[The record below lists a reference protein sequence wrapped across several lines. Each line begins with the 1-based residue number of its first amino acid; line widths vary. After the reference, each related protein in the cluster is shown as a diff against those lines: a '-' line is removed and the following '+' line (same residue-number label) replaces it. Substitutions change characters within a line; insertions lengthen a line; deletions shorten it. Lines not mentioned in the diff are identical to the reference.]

1 MYEIQENCYTI
12 PDIPK
17 LFCCVNAKKYL
28 LIGCGFDIETTKI
41 EKNSYMY
48 HWQMSYGNTVFLG
61 RTWDSFIDLIYKIKE
76 KLKLKKN
83 ERVLMYIANLSF
95 EFQFLRKRFK
105 ITDIMA
111 KAKRNPIMLEID
123 GFIEVRDALAI
134 TGTNLATLAKNYCT
148 TKKLVGD
155 LDYSIKRNSKSYMNE
170 NEKNYCINDVVI
182 LKEFSEYIFDLYG
195 QQHFLPLTKT
205 GILRNIVK
213 NKSKEYYKPNVLK
226 RKIFEL
232 FPKTKDEYNYIMR
245 YLFKG
250 GYVHGVA
257 NYTGEIITDLES
269 WDKKSSYPSSEI
281 AEFYPVTPF
290 KKFDVSLFDDYVKK
304 YNVIFIAEF
313 TNLSTKTNHS
323 IFSQHKSIINGKKI
337 IDNGRIA
344 YAEKCELFL
353 CEVELE
359 ELNNFYKYDKMEI
372 KYCAY
377 AKKGKL
383 PSYLILPMIDA
394 YIKKEEIAKNGGKDT
409 ADYANQKSYLNS
421 NFGMCVT
428 RLKFNDYYIDEN
440 GNVELEETEK
450 TYYEA
455 IKNSILS
462 PFWGIYITAYSRS
475 DLLRFLY
482 NTDSYYCDTDSGKIQ
497 KGKYEKYIK
506 KHNAEIRKKVM
517 KGCEHYGID
526 YEKIKGLGEYQKEYN
541 IKRLKY
547 LGCKRYL
554 IEKENGEIES
564 TISGLKKGVVKTY
577 ADYLKKDAFE
587 IFTNEM
593 CIPKDFT
600 KKLIPSYNDEYHSDN
615 VDGELMEEY
624 SSVTL
629 CESDF
634 NLKMNDDYI
643 MLIEYLKNK
652 VEKGILQ

>member
-1 MYEIQENCYTI
+1 MYNVQEDNYVI
-12 PDIPK
+12 RDIPK
-17 LFCCVNAKKYL
+17 IFCCVNAKKYL
-28 LIGCGFDIETTKI
+28 LIGCGFDIETTKVG
-41 EKNSYMY
+41 KNSYMY
-48 HWQMSYGNTVFLG
+48 HWQLSLGNEVYLG
-61 RTWDSFIDLIYKIKE
+61 RTWESFINLIYEIKN

-83 ERVLMYIANLSF
+83 ERLLMYIANLSF
-95 EFQFLRKRFK
+95 EFQFLRKRLP
-105 ITDIMA
+105 ITDIIA

-123 GFIEVRDALAI
+123 GFIEIRDALAI

-148 TKKLVGD
+148 TQKLVGD
-155 LDYSIKRNSKSYMNE
+155 LDYSILRNSVTE
-170 NEKNYCINDVVI
+170 ITEKEKEYCINDVTI
-182 LKEFSEYIFDLYG
+182 LKEFSEYIFNYYG
-195 QQHFLPLTKT
+195 QQKFLPLTKT

-213 NKSKEYYKPNVLK
+213 NKAKEYYKLNVLK
-226 RKIFEL
+226 RKIFDL

-257 NYTGEIITDLES
+257 NYTGEIITNLES

-281 AEFYPVTPF
+281 AELYPVTPF
-290 KKFDVSLFDDYVKK
+290 KKFDVSLFEDYVKK

-323 IFSQHKSIINGKKI
+323 IFSQHKSIITGKKI
-337 IDNGRIA
+337 IDNGRVA
-344 YAEKCELFL
+344 FAEKCELFL

-383 PSYLILPMIDA
+383 PSYLILPMIEA
-394 YIKKEEIAKNGGKDT
+394 YIKKEEISKNGGKDT
-409 ADYANQKSYLNS
+409 AEYANQKSYLNS

-428 RLKFNDYYIDEN
+428 RLKFNDYFIDDN
-440 GNVELEETEK
+440 GNVEMKEEEK
-450 TYYEA
+450 TYHEA

-475 DLLRFLY
+475 DLLKFIY
-482 NTDSYYCDTDSGKIQ
+482 HTDSYYSDTDSGKV
-497 KGKYEKYIK
+497 KRGKYDKYIK

-517 KGCEHYGID
+517 KGSEHYGIN

-564 TISGLKKGVVKTY
+564 TISGLKKGVVKKY
-577 ADYLKKDAFE
+577 ADFLGIDAFDL
-587 IFTNEM
+587 FNNDM
-593 CIPKDFT
+593 CIPKEFT
-600 KKLIPSYNDEYHSDN
+600 KKLIPSYNDDIHSDI
-615 VDGELMEEY
+615 VKGEKMVEL

-643 MLIEYLKNK
+643 MLIDYLKNK
-652 VEKGILQ
+652 LEKGILQ

>member
-1 MYEIQENCYTI
+1 MYNVQEDNYVI
-12 PDIPK
+12 RDISK
-17 LFCCVNAKKYL
+17 IFCCVNAKEYL
-28 LIGCGFDIETTKI
+28 LIGCGFDIETTKVG
-41 EKNSYMY
+41 KNSYMY
-48 HWQMSYGNTVFLG
+48 HWQLSLGNEVYLG
-61 RTWDSFIDLIYKIKE
+61 RTWNSFIDLIYKIKD
-76 KLKLKKN
+76 KLKLKNN
-83 ERVLMYIANLSF
+83 ERILMYIANLSF
-95 EFQFLRKRFK
+95 EFQFLRKRIP
-105 ITDIMA
+105 ITAIMA

-148 TKKLVGD
+148 TQKLVGD
-155 LDYSIKRNSKSYMNE
+155 LNYSILRNSVTEMT
-170 NEKNYCINDVVI
+170 EKEKEYCINDVVI
-182 LKEFSEYIFDLYG
+182 LKEFSEYIFNYYG
-195 QQHFLPLTKT
+195 QQKFLPLTKT
-205 GILRNIVK
+205 GILRHIVK
-213 NKSKEYYKPNVLK
+213 NKAKEYYKLNVLK
-226 RKIFEL
+226 RKIFDL
-232 FPKTKDEYNYIMR
+232 FPQTKEEYNYIMR

-257 NYTGEIITDLES
+257 NYTGEILTELES

-281 AEFYPVTPF
+281 AEYYPVTPF
-290 KKFDVSLFDDYVKK
+290 NKFDVSLFDDYVKK

-344 YAEKCELFL
+344 FAEKCELFL

-359 ELNNFYKYDKMEI
+359 ELNNFYKYDNMEI

-383 PSYLILPMIDA
+383 PSYLILPMVDA
-394 YIKKEEIAKNGGKDT
+394 YIKKEEISKNGGKDS
-409 ADYANQKSYLNS
+409 AEYANQKSYLNS

-428 RLKFNDYYIDEN
+428 RLKFNDYFIDEN
-440 GNVELEETEK
+440 GNVELKEEEK
-450 TYYEA
+450 TYHEA

-475 DLLRFLY
+475 DLLRFIY
-482 NTDSYYCDTDSGKIQ
+482 HTNSYYSDTDSGKI
-497 KGKYEKYIK
+497 KRCKYDKYIK

-526 YEKIKGLGEYQKEYN
+526 YEKIKGMGEYQKEYN

-554 IEKENGEIES
+554 IEKENGEVES
-564 TISGLKKGVVKTY
+564 TISGLKKGVVKEY
-577 ADYLKKDAFE
+577 ADFLGIDPFE
-587 IFTNEM
+587 LFNNEM
-593 CIPKDFT
+593 CIPKEFT
-600 KKLIPSYNDEYHSDN
+600 KKLIPSYNDDIHRDI
-615 VDGELMEEY
+615 VKGEKMSEL

>member
-1 MYEIQENCYTI
+1 MYNVQEDNYVI
-12 PDIPK
+12 RDIPK
-17 LFCCVNAKKYL
+17 IFCCVNAKKYL
-28 LIGCGFDIETTKI
+28 LIGCGFDIETTKVG
-41 EKNSYMY
+41 KNSYMY
-48 HWQMSYGNTVFLG
+48 HWQLSLGNEVYLG
-61 RTWDSFIDLIYKIKE
+61 RTWESFIDLIYEIKN

-83 ERVLMYIANLSF
+83 ERLLMYIANLSF
-95 EFQFLRKRFK
+95 EFQFLRKRLP
-105 ITDIMA
+105 ITGIMA

-123 GFIEVRDALAI
+123 GFIEIRDALAI

-148 TKKLVGD
+148 TQKLVGD
-155 LDYSIKRNSKSYMNE
+155 LDYSILRNSVTEMT
-170 NEKNYCINDVVI
+170 EKEKEYCINDVII
-182 LKEFSEYIFDLYG
+182 LKEFSEYIFNYYG
-195 QQHFLPLTKT
+195 QQKFLPLTKT

-213 NKSKEYYKPNVLK
+213 NKAKEYYKLNVLK
-226 RKIFEL
+226 RKIFDL
-232 FPKTKDEYNYIMR
+232 FPQTKDEYNYIMR

-257 NYTGEIITDLES
+257 NYTGEIITNLES

-281 AEFYPVTPF
+281 AELYPVTPF
-290 KKFDVSLFDDYVKK
+290 KKFDVSLFEDYVKK

-323 IFSQHKSIINGKKI
+323 IFSQHKSLITGKKI
-337 IDNGRIA
+337 IDNGRVA
-344 YAEKCELFL
+344 FAEKCELFL

-383 PSYLILPMIDA
+383 PSYLILPMIEA
-394 YIKKEEIAKNGGKDT
+394 YIKKEEINKNGGKDT
-409 ADYANQKSYLNS
+409 AEYANQKSYLNS

-428 RLKFNDYYIDEN
+428 RLKFNDYFIDDN
-440 GNVELEETEK
+440 GNVEMKEEEK
-450 TYYEA
+450 TYHEA

-475 DLLRFLY
+475 DLLRFIY
-482 NTDSYYCDTDSGKIQ
+482 HTDSYYSDTDSGKV
-497 KGKYEKYIK
+497 KRGKYDKYIK

-517 KGCEHYGID
+517 KGCEHYGIN

-564 TISGLKKGVVKTY
+564 TISGLKKGVVKKY
-577 ADYLKKDAFE
+577 ADFLGIDAFDL
-587 IFTNEM
+587 FNNDM
-593 CIPKDFT
+593 CIPKEFT
-600 KKLIPSYNDEYHSDN
+600 KKLIPSYNDDIHSDI
-615 VDGELMEEY
+615 VKGEKMVEL

-643 MLIEYLKNK
+643 MLIDYLKNK
-652 VEKGILQ
+652 LEKGILQ

>member
-1 MYEIQENCYTI
+1 MYNVQEDNYVI
-12 PDIPK
+12 RDIPK
-17 LFCCVNAKKYL
+17 IFCCVNAKKYL
-28 LIGCGFDIETTKI
+28 LIGCGFDIETTKVG
-41 EKNSYMY
+41 KNSYMY
-48 HWQMSYGNTVFLG
+48 HWQLSLGNEVYLG
-61 RTWDSFIDLIYKIKE
+61 RTWESFINLIYEIKN

-83 ERVLMYIANLSF
+83 ERLLMYIANLSF
-95 EFQFLRKRFK
+95 EFQFLRKRLP
-105 ITDIMA
+105 ITDIIA

-123 GFIEVRDALAI
+123 GFIEIRDALAI

-148 TKKLVGD
+148 TQKLVGD
-155 LDYSIKRNSKSYMNE
+155 LDYSILRNSVTE
-170 NEKNYCINDVVI
+170 ITEKEKEYCINDVTI
-182 LKEFSEYIFDLYG
+182 LKEFSEYIFNYYG
-195 QQHFLPLTKT
+195 QQKFLPLTKT

-213 NKSKEYYKPNVLK
+213 NKAKEYYKLNVLK
-226 RKIFEL
+226 RKIFGL

-257 NYTGEIITDLES
+257 NYTGEIITNLES

-281 AEFYPVTPF
+281 AELYPVTPF
-290 KKFDVSLFDDYVKK
+290 KKFDVSLFEDYVKK

-323 IFSQHKSIINGKKI
+323 IFSQHKSIITGKKI
-337 IDNGRIA
+337 IDNGRVA
-344 YAEKCELFL
+344 FAEKCELFL

-383 PSYLILPMIDA
+383 PSYLILPMIEA
-394 YIKKEEIAKNGGKDT
+394 YIKKEEISKNGGKDT
-409 ADYANQKSYLNS
+409 AEYANQKSYLNS

-428 RLKFNDYYIDEN
+428 RLKFNDYFIDDN
-440 GNVELEETEK
+440 GNVEMKEEEK
-450 TYYEA
+450 TYHEA

-475 DLLRFLY
+475 DLLKFIY
-482 NTDSYYCDTDSGKIQ
+482 HTDSYYSDTDSGKV
-497 KGKYEKYIK
+497 KRGKYDKYIK

-517 KGCEHYGID
+517 KGSEHYGIN

-564 TISGLKKGVVKTY
+564 TISGLKKGVVKKY
-577 ADYLKKDAFE
+577 ADFLGIDAFDL
-587 IFTNEM
+587 FNNDM
-593 CIPKDFT
+593 CIPKEFT
-600 KKLIPSYNDEYHSDN
+600 KKLIPSYNDDIHSDI
-615 VDGELMEEY
+615 VKGEKMVEL

-643 MLIEYLKNK
+643 MLIDYLKNK
-652 VEKGILQ
+652 LEKGILQ

>member
-1 MYEIQENCYTI
+1 MYNVQEDNYVI
-12 PDIPK
+12 RDIPK
-17 LFCCVNAKKYL
+17 IFCCVNAKKYL
-28 LIGCGFDIETTKI
+28 LIGCGFDIETTKVG
-41 EKNSYMY
+41 KNSYMY
-48 HWQMSYGNTVFLG
+48 HWQLSLGNEVYLG
-61 RTWDSFIDLIYKIKE
+61 RTWESFIDLIYEIKN

-83 ERVLMYIANLSF
+83 ERLLMYIANLSF
-95 EFQFLRKRFK
+95 EFQFLRKRLP

-123 GFIEVRDALAI
+123 GFIEIRDALAI

-148 TKKLVGD
+148 TQKLVGD
-155 LDYSIKRNSKSYMNE
+155 LDYSILRNSVTEMT
-170 NEKNYCINDVVI
+170 EKEKEYCINDVTI
-182 LKEFSEYIFDLYG
+182 LKEFSEYIFNYYG
-195 QQHFLPLTKT
+195 QQKFLPLTKT

-213 NKSKEYYKPNVLK
+213 NKAKEYYKLNVLK
-226 RKIFEL
+226 RKIFDL
-232 FPKTKDEYNYIMR
+232 FPQTKDEYNYIMR

-257 NYTGEIITDLES
+257 NYTGEIITNLES

-281 AEFYPVTPF
+281 AELYPVTPF
-290 KKFDVSLFDDYVKK
+290 KKFDVSLFEDYVKK
-304 YNVIFIAEF
+304 YNVIFIAEL

-323 IFSQHKSIINGKKI
+323 IFSQHKSIITGKKI
-337 IDNGRIA
+337 IDNGRVA
-344 YAEKCELFL
+344 FAEKCELFL

-377 AKKGKL
+377 AKRGKL
-383 PSYLILPMIDA
+383 PSYLILPMIEA
-394 YIKKEEIAKNGGKDT
+394 YIKKEEISKNGGKDT
-409 ADYANQKSYLNS
+409 AEYANQKSYLNS

-428 RLKFNDYYIDEN
+428 RLKFNDYFIDEN
-440 GNVELEETEK
+440 GNVELKEEEK
-450 TYYEA
+450 TYHEA

-475 DLLRFLY
+475 DLLRFIY
-482 NTDSYYCDTDSGKIQ
+482 HTDSFYSDTDSGKI
-497 KGKYEKYIK
+497 KRGKYDKYIK

-517 KGCEHYGID
+517 KGCEHYGIN
-526 YEKIKGLGEYQKEYN
+526 YEKIKGMGEYQKEYN

-564 TISGLKKGVVKTY
+564 TISGLKKGVVKSY
-577 ADYLKKDAFE
+577 ADFLGVDAFE
-587 IFTNEM
+587 LFNNEM
-593 CIPKDFT
+593 CIPKEFT
-600 KKLIPSYNDEYHSDN
+600 KKLIPSYNDDIHSDI
-615 VDGELMEEY
+615 VGIEKMTEL

-652 VEKGILQ
+652 IEKGILQ

>member
-1 MYEIQENCYTI
+1 MYNVQEDNYVI
-12 PDIPK
+12 RDIPK
-17 LFCCVNAKKYL
+17 IFCCVNAKKYL
-28 LIGCGFDIETTKI
+28 LIGCGFDIETTKVG
-41 EKNSYMY
+41 KNSYMY
-48 HWQMSYGNTVFLG
+48 HWQLSLGNEVYLG
-61 RTWDSFIDLIYKIKE
+61 RTWESFINLIYEIKN

-83 ERVLMYIANLSF
+83 ERLLMYIANLSF
-95 EFQFLRKRFK
+95 EFQFLRKRLP
-105 ITDIMA
+105 ITDIIA

-123 GFIEVRDALAI
+123 GFIEIRDALAI

-148 TKKLVGD
+148 TQKLVGD
-155 LDYSIKRNSKSYMNE
+155 LDYSILRNSVTE
-170 NEKNYCINDVVI
+170 ITEKEKEYCINDVTI
-182 LKEFSEYIFDLYG
+182 LKEFSEYIFNYYG
-195 QQHFLPLTKT
+195 QQKFLPLTKT

-213 NKSKEYYKPNVLK
+213 NKAKEYYKLNVLK
-226 RKIFEL
+226 RKIFDL

-257 NYTGEIITDLES
+257 NYTGEIITNLES

-281 AEFYPVTPF
+281 AELYPVTPF
-290 KKFDVSLFDDYVKK
+290 KKFDVSLFEDYVKK

-323 IFSQHKSIINGKKI
+323 IFSQHKSIITGKKI
-337 IDNGRIA
+337 IDNGRVA
-344 YAEKCELFL
+344 FAEKCELFL

-383 PSYLILPMIDA
+383 PSYLILPMIEA
-394 YIKKEEIAKNGGKDT
+394 YIKKEEISKNGGKDT
-409 ADYANQKSYLNS
+409 AEYANQKSYLNS

-428 RLKFNDYYIDEN
+428 RLKFNDYFIDDN
-440 GNVELEETEK
+440 GNVEMKEEEK
-450 TYYEA
+450 TYHEA

-475 DLLRFLY
+475 DLLKFIY
-482 NTDSYYCDTDSGKIQ
+482 HTDSYYSDTDSGKV
-497 KGKYEKYIK
+497 KRGKYDKYIK

-517 KGCEHYGID
+517 KGSEHYGIN

-564 TISGLKKGVVKTY
+564 TISGLKKGVVKKY
-577 ADYLKKDAFE
+577 ADFWGIDAFDL
-587 IFTNEM
+587 FNNDM
-593 CIPKDFT
+593 CIPKEFT
-600 KKLIPSYNDEYHSDN
+600 KKLIPSYNDDIHSDI
-615 VDGELMEEY
+615 VKGEKMVEL

-643 MLIEYLKNK
+643 MLIDYLKNK
-652 VEKGILQ
+652 LEKGILQ